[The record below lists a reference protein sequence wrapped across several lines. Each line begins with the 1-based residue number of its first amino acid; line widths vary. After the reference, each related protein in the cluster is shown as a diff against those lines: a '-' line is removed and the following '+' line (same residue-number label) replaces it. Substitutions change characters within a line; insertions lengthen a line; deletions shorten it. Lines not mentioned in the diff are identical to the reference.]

1 MSAAREPRPGELY
14 GLLAE
19 FDTPGA
25 LAHAAAIVRDQ
36 GFARWD
42 CHSPFPVHGLD
53 QAMGLRRTAVPWFVF
68 IAGTLGCGTGV
79 WLQWWTNAHD
89 YRLIVSDKPFWSLP
103 ANIPVVF
110 ELTVLF
116 SALVAFAALF
126 AFNRLPRFFHPVFQ
140 SERFRR
146 VTNDG
151 FFITIESTDPRFDVE
166 RTEALLRSAGARHV
180 ERHEA

>member
-1 MSAAREPRPGELY
+1 MSATREGRPGELY

-25 LAHAAAIVRDQ
+25 LMRAATVVRDQ
-36 GFARWD
+36 GFERWD

-53 QAMGLRRTAVPWFVF
+53 LAMGLRRTPVPWIVL
-68 IAGTLGCGTGV
+68 IGGTVGCATGV
-79 WLQWWTNAHD
+79 LLQWWTNARD
-89 YRLIVSDKPFWSLP
+89 YPLIVSDKPLWSLP
-103 ANIPVVF
+103 ANIPVAF

-116 SALVAFAALF
+116 SALSAFAALF
-126 AFNRLPRFFHPVFQ
+126 LFNRLPRFFHPVFQ

-146 VTNDG
+146 VTCDG
-151 FFITIESTDPRFDVE
+151 FFITIESSDPRFDVE

-180 ERHEA
+180 EWLEA

>member
-19 FDTPGA
+19 FDTPAA
-25 LAHAAAIVRDQ
+25 LTHAATIVRDQ
-36 GFARWD
+36 GFERWD
-42 CHSPFPVHGLD
+42 CHSPFPIHGLD
-53 QAMGLRRTAVPWFVF
+53 GAMGLRRTFVPWIVF
-68 IAGTLGCGTGV
+68 TGGTLGCATGV
-79 WLQWWTNAHD
+79 LLQWWTNAHD
-89 YRLIVSDKPFWSLP
+89 YRLVVSDKPFWSLP
-103 ANIPVVF
+103 ANIPVIF

-116 SALVAFAALF
+116 SALSAFAALF
-126 AFNRLPRFFHPVFQ
+126 VFNRLPRFFHPVFQ

-151 FFITIESTDPRFDVE
+151 LFITIESTDPRFDVE

-180 ERHEA
+180 EWLEG